1 MSIEEPPW
9 LFSESTW
16 IQQGKPSG
24 QVQEKAQKAVTYQ
37 DVQSLMSGY
46 SDRQRIRGLLRN
58 GQKISAITAPLHG
71 GGKKYRIACTFGN
84 ARAALAAEPLR

>member
-24 QVQEKAQKAVTYQ
+24 QVQEKAQKAVTYE

-46 SDRQRIRGLLRN
+46 SDRQRIRGLLRD
-58 GQKISAITAPLHG
+58 GQKISAITFVRERTNATLFEA
-71 GGKKYRIACTFGN
+71 KKFIDSF
-84 ARAALAAEPLR
+84 EFLR